1 MSFNVTISVIIP
13 CYNSA
18 KYIVETLDSVKN
30 QTFNDFEII
39 IVNDGSTDNSEE
51 IINKYIHE
59 NKSINI
65 VLVVQDNKGLSGAR
79 NTGAK
84 HAKGEYIVF
93 IDSDD
98 KIHPNYLKKS
108 IFLLENDTKLQIIY
122 SEAEFFDAKK
132 GRWKLP
138 YFKINSFLI
147 QNCIPAFAVLR
158 TKTFVNF
165 NGFDENLKF
174 TEDWELWIRI
184 IKEFPDCVYRIPEIL
199 FYYRKRANQRAFRQT
214 N

>member
-1 MSFNVTISVIIP
+1 M
-13 CYNSA
+13 
-18 KYIVETLDSVKN
+18 DSVKN

-59 NKSINI
+59 NQSLNI

-108 IFLLENDTKLQIIY
+108 IFLLENDPKLQIIY
-122 SEAEFFDAKK
+122 NEAEFFGGKK
-132 GRWKLP
+132 GAWKLP
-138 YFKINSFLI
+138 
-147 QNCIPAFAVLR
+147 
-158 TKTFVNF
+158 
-165 NGFDENLKF
+165 
-174 TEDWELWIRI
+174 
-184 IKEFPDCVYRIPEIL
+184 
-199 FYYRKRANQRAFRQT
+199 
-214 N
+214 